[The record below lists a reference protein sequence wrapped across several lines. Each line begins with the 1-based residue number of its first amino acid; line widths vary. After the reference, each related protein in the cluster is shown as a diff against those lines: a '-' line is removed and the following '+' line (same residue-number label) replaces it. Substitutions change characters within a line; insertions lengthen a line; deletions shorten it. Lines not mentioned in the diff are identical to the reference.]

1 MIPFESLRAAFPIT
15 RSGTLFFDHCRVAV
29 TPAAT
34 VEAMHH
40 FMQATALEGVNYPEK
55 AARYDRFK
63 QRAATLLGASVAEV
77 AFVGNTA
84 HGIHLVANGLP
95 FEDGDN
101 IVTARGEYPDNV
113 YPWLYLERR
122 GVTTRFV
129 EPRDRRVEA
138 EDVIAAMDP
147 RTRLVA
153 LSFVQF
159 ASGYRLDVMRI
170 GEACRARQIP
180 FLLDA
185 VQGVGALGFDV
196 GRTPVDFVAAGGHKW
211 LLGPLGSGIFYC
223 RKERLD
229 DLDVTTIGTGSM
241 TQHALF
247 PYEIALRSDAE
258 RFEGGS
264 AKNTPGIYGLDA
276 SLGVVL
282 DAGIDRI
289 EAHILDLTS
298 HAIEGLRSRGYRI
311 ESPYGSSAHRS
322 GIVTY
327 RGTDQSP
334 DEIVR
339 HLLRDRI
346 ITSTSHLG
354 ARIAPHFY
362 NTHDDID
369 RFLAALP

>member
-1 MIPFESLRAAFPIT
+1 VSSFERLRAGFPIAQT
-15 RSGTLFFDHCRVAV
+15 GALFLDHCRVAV
-29 TPAAT
+29 TPQAT
-34 VEAMHH
+34 VDAMHQ
-40 FMQATALEGVNYPEK
+40 FTQATALEGVNYPEK

-63 QRAATLLGASVAEV
+63 QRAAALLGASTDEI

-84 HGIHLVANGLP
+84 HGIHLVANGLA

-129 EPRDRRVEA
+129 EPRHQRVEA
-138 EDVIAAMDP
+138 DDVIAAIDA

-153 LSFVQF
+153 LSLVQF
-159 ASGYRLDVMRI
+159 ASGYRLDAVRI
-170 GEACRARQIP
+170 GEACRARRVA

-185 VQGVGALGFDV
+185 VQGVGALGLDV
-196 GRTPVDFVAAGGHKW
+196 GRTPVDFVATGGHKW
-211 LLGPLGSGIFYC
+211 LLGPLGSGLFYC
-223 RKERLD
+223 RRDRLE
-229 DLDVTTIGTGSM
+229 DLAVTTIGAGSM
-241 TQHALF
+241 AHHAVV
-247 PYEIALRSDAE
+247 PYRIALRPDAE

-276 SLGVVL
+276 SLGVLL

-289 EAHILDLTS
+289 EAHILDLTA

-311 ESPYGSSAHRS
+311 ESPHEAPAQRS

-327 RGTDQSP
+327 RGASHGP
-334 DEIVR
+334 DEIVA

-346 ITSTSHLG
+346 LTSTSPLG

>member
-1 MIPFESLRAAFPIT
+1 
-15 RSGTLFFDHCRVAV
+15 LFFDHCRVAV

-55 AARYDRFK
+55 ATRYDRFK

-138 EDVIAAMDP
+138 EDVITAMDP

-229 DLDVTTIGTGSM
+229 DLGVTTIGTGSM

-247 PYEIALRSDAE
+247 PYEIAFRSDAE

-289 EAHILDLTS
+289 EAHILDLTN

-311 ESPYGSSAHRS
+311 ESPYESSAQRS

-327 RGTDQSP
+327 RGTGKSP